1 MFWFMWTIVFAVL
14 LSLVA
19 MAICLI
25 IIIMAQDKIN
35 RFEEASDEKFI
46 FERGPCKS

>member
-1 MFWFMWTIVFAVL
+1 MFWFMWSLVFAVL

-25 IIIMAQDKIN
+25 IIVMAQEKIN
-35 RFEEASDEKFI
+35 RFEEASDEEFI
-46 FERGPCKS
+46 FDRRSCKS